1 MNFDCTKSR
10 SRGFT
15 LIELL
20 VVIAIIALLLAILMP
35 SLQAAKRHAF
45 AVICLN
51 NQKQIGMAANLYSND
66 YNGLVPRGDAN
77 LTLVWFT
84 CFLPYIGQDA
94 NITDYRQVKVYRCK
108 AFPRSGSGID
118 DVKNSRQTIGY
129 VVNAWEFNGSND
141 LVGHE
146 TSVPTKTT
154 KFRMSS
160 STAYLA
166 DNEAGEWRPV
176 LEDISNPDR
185 GRFDFFQSSH
195 LPTSDVESGPGEGR
209 RIARDRHGDGC
220 NLLFLDWHAEQVKAE
235 DITAKTFRE
244 R

>member
-1 MNFDCTKSR
+1 MYHSCKKDQR
-10 SRGFT
+10 HAFT

-35 SLQAAKRHAF
+35 SLQAAKRHAY

-51 NQKQIGMAANLYSND
+51 NQKQIGLAANLFSND
-66 YNGLVPRGDAN
+66 YNGVVPRGDDA
-77 LTLVWFT
+77 LKKVWFT
-84 CFLPYIGQDA
+84 LFLPYIGKDA

-108 AFPRSGSGID
+108 AFPKSGTGIGG
-118 DVKNSRQTIGY
+118 VKNSKQTIGY
-129 VVNAWEFNGSND
+129 VVNAWKFNSSND
-141 LVGHE
+141 QVGQE

-154 KFRMSS
+154 RFRMPS

-185 GRFDFFQSSH
+185 GRFDFFSPTH
-195 LPTSDVESGPGEGR
+195 LPMSDDESGPGQGR

-220 NLLFLDWHAEQVKAE
+220 NLLFLDWHAEKVKAE
-235 DITAKTFRE
+235 KITARTFRG